1 MAVVVIAV
9 VASTVVVVV
18 AIAQKP
24 TNKKAL
30 SKKTYK
36 FYLRATQKVAQKKEL
51 GKNKFFFL

>member
-1 MAVVVIAV
+1 VAVVVIVV

-18 AIAQKP
+18 AIALKP

-51 GKNKFFFL
+51 GKKQVPFF